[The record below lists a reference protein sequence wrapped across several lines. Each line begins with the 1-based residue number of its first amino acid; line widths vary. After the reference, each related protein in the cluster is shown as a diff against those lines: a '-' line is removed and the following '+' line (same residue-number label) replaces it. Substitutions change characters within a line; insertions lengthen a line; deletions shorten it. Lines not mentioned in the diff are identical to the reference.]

1 MTVQSNSKTLSK
13 TKVKTADLKSSDEIK
28 KSRNSLKG
36 IFYRYMYLY
45 IFPIWT
51 FFMKFIILQ
60 VLHKK
65 YHFEKGFFSQP
76 SIVDKIFTQ
85 KSLTCWALLLTA
97 GFLSTEISSS
107 SIVLGASF

>member
-60 VLHKK
+60 VLHKNIILK
-65 YHFEKGFFSQP
+65 KDFFQP

-85 KSLTCWALLLTA
+85 NSLTYWTLLLTT
-97 GFLSTEISSS
+97 GFSLTEISSS
-107 SIVLGASF
+107 SLVLRASF